1 MPWTDYTD
9 KLEWHFSPNLVSGES
24 REPAMAARDAA
35 SAKAIAT
42 LNPERNIR
50 YGTGPRQLLDFFPAP
65 ERTAGNGKVIHVYV
79 HGGFWRQG
87 HKDTSSYV
95 APASV
100 QLGLPTVVL
109 GYDLCPEVT
118 LEQLTAQVLDG
129 IAWVYRNSSRLGV
142 PGAKVFISGHS
153 AGAHLCAMA
162 LACDWTSR
170 GVPPDFIVGAALS
183 SGIYDI
189 GFVPQVTLN
198 EVIELT
204 PDRVKFNSPIFNPPL
219 RPLPVIIFTGGKESP
234 GWINQT
240 DEYVQV
246 LRSAGCAVTV
256 LEFPEDNHSTL
267 GMAAHGDVGSLMM
280 RGIAATVGIKR

>member
-9 KLEWHFSPNLVSGES
+9 NLEWHFSPNLVSGES
-24 REPAMAARDAA
+24 RLPAMALRDAA
-35 SAKAIAT
+35 SAKAVAT
-42 LNPERNIR
+42 LKPERDIR
-50 YGTGPRQLLDFFPAP
+50 YGTGPRQLLDFFAAP
-65 ERTAGNGKVIHVYV
+65 GGSGKVIHVYV
-79 HGGFWRQG
+79 HGGFWRQC
-87 HKDTSSYV
+87 HKDTASYV

-109 GYDLCPEVT
+109 GYDLCPDVS
-118 LEQLTAQVLDG
+118 LETVVRQVLDG
-129 IAWVYRNSSRLGV
+129 IAWVYRNSSRLGM

-170 GVPPDFIVGAALS
+170 SVPADFIVGAALS

-198 EVIELT
+198 EVIKLT
-204 PDRVKFNSPIFNPPL
+204 PERVKFNSPMFNPPL
-219 RPLPVIIFTGGKESP
+219 RAVPVILLAGGKESP

-240 DEYVQV
+240 EEYAQV
-246 LRSAGCAVTV
+246 CRSAGCDVSV
-256 LEFPEDNHSTL
+256 LDFPEDNHTTL
-267 GMAAHGDVGSLMM
+267 GMAAHGDAGSSMM
-280 RGIAATVGIKR
+280 RGITGIVSQR